1 MDSDFCIRGTPL
13 RVRERDGHLERGG
26 VATAGQSVRTDNDR
40 HANKDKENDEK
51 GKRDSQAETEEWGG
65 EHLGYRV
72 QATLTVFSHTNIG
85 VGITGGTVDTMVT
98 EADTRLVEF
107 TF

>member
-1 MDSDFCIRGTPL
+1 MQKRSR
-13 RVRERDGHLERGG
+13 
-26 VATAGQSVRTDNDR
+26 QSRT
-40 HANKDKENDEK
+40 
-51 GKRDSQAETEEWGG
+51 ETEEWGG
-65 EHLGYRV
+65 QHPGYRV

-98 EADTRLVEF
+98 EAGTRLVEF